1 MQCEERVYQSRTLQV
16 GASGTLPALELLL
29 ELGQQL
35 EESVFFTEGWA
46 GWRRG
51 QV

>member
-46 GWRRG
+46 G
-51 QV
+51 